1 MDSTHGKEAASH
13 SVPSRT
19 PLLPCTANSAR
30 LASGPSKNPDAHDHI
45 DALALAKPRKRPRS
59 RGSTA
64 SIHSATT
71 QANVEQSFAESADV
85 YSSQWLPNSASHPR
99 ELPNGSTQMT
109 PEDLLLASQ
118 LQASRDFV
126 SDAPIN
132 APMQSVSFHHHSHSM
147 SRQSLS
153 AESFAGNTSFAD
165 DSQMLERDGNDDGD
179 SFHGL
184 TAPTKS
190 GARSN
195 ANNEIEMRQLFHS
208 NKHRTL
214 EDVAQELLGNDR
226 GPNSER
232 ARQVF
237 AMLWIN
243 MVCSTGKG
251 SVPRGRVY
259 ANYASRCAT
268 ERITVLNPASFG
280 KLVRVLF
287 PGLKTRRLGVRGES
301 KYHYVNFQLKEE
313 QPDIR
318 DSPSQPPVPLGENP
332 SLSQNFNTL
341 PPTNATSTQPEKTSV
356 SAPPAAQQAG
366 SKVTRSHDFQH
377 SLYNQP
383 QVANYDQLQSTLGKT
398 PQQLRFSAE
407 TGETFKQSDAIVLP
421 RIEPYLP
428 NGTDPDAAK
437 SLIALYRSYCT
448 SLVECIRYC
457 KEKAFFH
464 LFTSFQGTLTMP
476 VQKLFANP
484 AIAPW
489 IEECDFVLYQRMMRI
504 VSGLTLQ
511 VVPKPVLDTLR
522 NISERLVPHIRE
534 SFQGQPLHVVRAKEG
549 PATIFAGL
557 LDRALRVNL
566 TAHAAANMLSNPAN
580 RDLMYMEW
588 ISMINVRKL
597 AESIPSRGMD
607 DVVNLLLNEMR
618 DLLNPVNIPW
628 EMECLTVQGEI
639 AMRNGRAPQEGDNE
653 ESDSSNV
660 LDRWVNLLRSL
671 PSRFPYASDTDL
683 VWCVQRLSTALMRDL
698 TIGQGKSFGSWWV
711 TKCWVDEMIQF
722 MAEQGGFMQQKSTQ
736 NLITVPQRQSTN
748 RELGHQGS
756 RYSSASDDFGMPRMP
771 EPQPDRAPFPS
782 GSASNTQQTTHDDS
796 GIGIRT
802 PDEELPGD
810 KFSLTPATTQDLFA
824 GTELQDELGDI

>member
-1 MDSTHGKEAASH
+1 MDSTHD
-13 SVPSRT
+13 P
-19 PLLPCTANSAR
+19 
-30 LASGPSKNPDAHDHI
+30 
-45 DALALAKPRKRPRS
+45 LALAKARKRPRS

-71 QANVEQSFAESADV
+71 QPNIDHPFTESGEV
-85 YSSQWLPNSASHPR
+85 YTSQWLPNDPSQQR
-99 ELPNGSTQMT
+99 ELPNGSSQMT

-118 LQASRDFV
+118 LQATRDFTM
-126 SDAPIN
+126 DASVN
-132 APMQSVSFHHHSHSM
+132 TSMQSVAFHHHSHSM

-153 AESFAGNTSFAD
+153 ADSFAGNNSFAD
-165 DSQMLERDGNDDGD
+165 DSQLVDRDGNGDGD
-179 SFHGL
+179 SFHGMS
-184 TAPTKS
+184 APAKS
-190 GARSN
+190 GSRSN
-195 ANNEIEMRQLFHS
+195 ANNEMEMRQLFHS

-214 EDVAQELLGNDR
+214 QDVAEELHGNER

-232 ARQVF
+232 TRQVF

-243 MVCSTGKG
+243 QVCSAGKG

-287 PGLKTRRLGVRGES
+287 PGLKTRRLGIRGES

-313 QPDIR
+313 QPDVR
-318 DSPSQPPVPLGENP
+318 DTSAQPAVPLGENP
-332 SLSQNFNTL
+332 SQNFSAL
-341 PPTNATSTQPEKTSV
+341 PNKSTSARPESATFPT
-356 SAPPAAQQAG
+356 PALGLPLGPKPA
-366 SKVTRSHDFQH
+366 RSHEYRH
-377 SLYNQP
+377 SLYNHP
-383 QVANYDQLQSTLGKT
+383 QIANIDQLQNNVAKT
-398 PQQLRFSAE
+398 VQQLRFSTD
-407 TGETFKQSDAIVLP
+407 TGEMFKQSDPLILP

-437 SLIALYRSYCT
+437 SLVALYRSYCT

-457 KEKAFFH
+457 KEKTFFH

-489 IEECDFVLYQRMMRI
+489 IEECDFILYQRMMRI

-522 NISERLVPHIRE
+522 NISERLVPHIRD
-534 SFQGQPLHVVRAKEG
+534 SFQGQPLHVIKAKEA

-588 ISMINVRKL
+588 ITMVNVRKI
-597 AESIPSRGMD
+597 AESIPSPGMD

-618 DLLNPVNIPW
+618 DLLDPVNVPW
-628 EMECLTVQGEI
+628 EMECLTVHGEI
-639 AMRNGRAPQEGDNE
+639 AMRNGRQPQEGPNE
-653 ESDSSNV
+653 DADSSNI
-660 LDRWVNLLRSL
+660 LDRWVNFLRSL
-671 PSRFPYASDTDL
+671 PGRFPYASDTDL

-698 TIGQGKSFGSWWV
+698 TIVQGKSFGSWWV

-722 MAEQGGFMQQKSTQ
+722 MAEQGGFMQQKSTRDA
-736 NLITVPQRQSTN
+736 LMVSKRQAAN
-748 RELGHQGS
+748 RELSTQGS
-756 RYSSASDDFGMPRMP
+756 RYSSASDDFNISRMS
-771 EPQPDRAPFPS
+771 ESQPDRAPFPS
-782 GSASNTQQTTHDDS
+782 APSGNNQQASHDDS

-802 PDEELPGD
+802 PDEDLPGE
-810 KFSLTPATTQDLFA
+810 KYSLTPANSQDVF
-824 GTELQDELGDI
+824 GSTELQDHLGEI

>member
-1 MDSTHGKEAASH
+1 MRSE
-13 SVPSRT
+13 RT
-19 PLLPCTANSAR
+19 P
-30 LASGPSKNPDAHDHI
+30 
-45 DALALAKPRKRPRS
+45 
-59 RGSTA
+59 
-64 SIHSATT
+64 
-71 QANVEQSFAESADV
+71 F
-85 YSSQWLPNSASHPR
+85 
-99 ELPNGSTQMT
+99 
-109 PEDLLLASQ
+109 
-118 LQASRDFV
+118 
-126 SDAPIN
+126 
-132 APMQSVSFHHHSHSM
+132 
-147 SRQSLS
+147 
-153 AESFAGNTSFAD
+153 
-165 DSQMLERDGNDDGD
+165 
-179 SFHGL
+179 
-184 TAPTKS
+184 
-190 GARSN
+190 
-195 ANNEIEMRQLFHS
+195 
-208 NKHRTL
+208 
-214 EDVAQELLGNDR
+214 
-226 GPNSER
+226 
-232 ARQVF
+232 
-237 AMLWIN
+237 
-243 MVCSTGKG
+243 
-251 SVPRGRVY
+251 
-259 ANYASRCAT
+259 
-268 ERITVLNPASFG
+268 
-280 KLVRVLF
+280 
-287 PGLKTRRLGVRGES
+287 
-301 KYHYVNFQLKEE
+301 
-313 QPDIR
+313 
-318 DSPSQPPVPLGENP
+318 
-332 SLSQNFNTL
+332 
-341 PPTNATSTQPEKTSV
+341 
-356 SAPPAAQQAG
+356 SAPPI
-366 SKVTRSHDFQH
+366 SHQPGPQVLRAHEFRH

-383 QVANYDQLQSTLGKT
+383 QVASFDQLQSTKGKT
-398 PQQLRFSAE
+398 PQQLRFSME
-407 TGETFKQSDAIVLP
+407 TGENFKQSDPIHLP

-437 SLIALYRSYCT
+437 SLVALYRSYCT

-484 AIAPW
+484 AISPW
-489 IEECDFVLYQRMMRI
+489 IEECDFILYQRMMRI

-618 DLLNPVNIPW
+618 DLLNPVNVPW

-639 AMRNGRAPQEGDNE
+639 AMRNGRPPREGSGDD
-653 ESDSSNV
+653 SDSSNV
-660 LDRWVNLLRSL
+660 LDHWVLLLRSL
-671 PSRFPYASDTDL
+671 PNRFPYASDTDL

-722 MAEQGGFMQQKSTQ
+722 MAEQGGFMQQKSSQ
-736 NLITVPQRQSTN
+736 DPLAVPKRQSAN
-748 RELGHQGS
+748 RELSHQGS
-756 RYSSASDDFGMPRMP
+756 RYSSGSDDFGLSRMP

-782 GSASNTQQTTHDDS
+782 APPANSQQQTTHDDS

-802 PDEELPGD
+802 PDEELPGE

-824 GTELQDELGDI
+824 GTELQDDLGDI

>member
-1 MDSTHGKEAASH
+1 
-13 SVPSRT
+13 
-19 PLLPCTANSAR
+19 
-30 LASGPSKNPDAHDHI
+30 
-45 DALALAKPRKRPRS
+45 
-59 RGSTA
+59 
-64 SIHSATT
+64 
-71 QANVEQSFAESADV
+71 
-85 YSSQWLPNSASHPR
+85 
-99 ELPNGSTQMT
+99 
-109 PEDLLLASQ
+109 
-118 LQASRDFV
+118 
-126 SDAPIN
+126 
-132 APMQSVSFHHHSHSM
+132 M
-147 SRQSLS
+147 SRHSLS
-153 AESFAGNTSFAD
+153 ADSFAGNNSFAD
-165 DSQMLERDGNDDGD
+165 DSQMMDRDGNGDGD
-179 SFHGL
+179 SFHGVP
-184 TAPTKS
+184 APAKPGS
-190 GARSN
+190 RSN
-195 ANNEIEMRQLFHS
+195 ANNEMEMRQLFHS

-214 EDVAQELLGNDR
+214 QDVAEELHGNER

-232 ARQVF
+232 TRQVF

-243 MVCSTGKG
+243 QVCSAGKG

-287 PGLKTRRLGVRGES
+287 PGLKTRRLGIRGES

-318 DSPSQPPVPLGENP
+318 DTSQPAVPLGENP
-332 SLSQNFNTL
+332 SFSQNFNAL
-341 PPTNATSTQPEKTSV
+341 PNNSVSMRSERATFPTPGLGPQLGEKTM
-356 SAPPAAQQAG
+356 
-366 SKVTRSHDFQH
+366 RSREFHH

-383 QVANYDQLQSTLGKT
+383 QVASFDQLQSTMGKT
-398 PQQLRFSAE
+398 AQQLRFSTE
-407 TGETFKQSDAIVLP
+407 TGETFKQSDPLILP

-428 NGTDPDAAK
+428 SGTDPDAAK
-437 SLIALYRSYCT
+437 SLVALYRSYCT

-457 KEKAFFH
+457 KEKTFFH

-484 AIAPW
+484 AIARW
-489 IEECDFVLYQRMMRI
+489 IEECDFILYQRMMRI

-522 NISERLVPHIRE
+522 SISERLVPHIRD
-534 SFQGQPLHVVRAKEG
+534 SFQGQPLHVVRAKEA

-588 ISMINVRKL
+588 ISMINVRKI

-607 DVVNLLLNEMR
+607 DVVNLLLSEMR
-618 DLLNPVNIPW
+618 DLLDPINVPW
-628 EMECLTVQGEI
+628 EMECLTVHGEI
-639 AMRNGRAPQEGDNE
+639 AMRNGRQPQEGSNE

-660 LDRWVNLLRSL
+660 LDRWVNFLRSL
-671 PSRFPYASDTDL
+671 PGRFPYASDTDL

-722 MAEQGGFMQQKSTQ
+722 MAEQGGFMQQKSSQ
-736 NLITVPQRQSTN
+736 EPLIAPKRQTAN
-748 RELGHQGS
+748 RELSTQGS
-756 RYSSASDDFGMPRMP
+756 RYSSTSDDFNISRMS
-771 EPQPDRAPFPS
+771 ESQPDRAPFPS
-782 GSASNTQQTTHDDS
+782 APSGNNPQASHDDS

-802 PDEELPGD
+802 PDEDLPGE
-810 KFSLTPATTQDLFA
+810 KFSLTPANTQDLFA
-824 GTELQDELGDI
+824 GTELQDHLGEI

>member
-1 MDSTHGKEAASH
+1 MAPLSVDSRHILTRSSALPNNSLSMRSE
-13 SVPSRT
+13 RT
-19 PLLPCTANSAR
+19 P
-30 LASGPSKNPDAHDHI
+30 
-45 DALALAKPRKRPRS
+45 
-59 RGSTA
+59 
-64 SIHSATT
+64 
-71 QANVEQSFAESADV
+71 F
-85 YSSQWLPNSASHPR
+85 
-99 ELPNGSTQMT
+99 
-109 PEDLLLASQ
+109 
-118 LQASRDFV
+118 
-126 SDAPIN
+126 
-132 APMQSVSFHHHSHSM
+132 
-147 SRQSLS
+147 
-153 AESFAGNTSFAD
+153 
-165 DSQMLERDGNDDGD
+165 
-179 SFHGL
+179 
-184 TAPTKS
+184 
-190 GARSN
+190 
-195 ANNEIEMRQLFHS
+195 
-208 NKHRTL
+208 
-214 EDVAQELLGNDR
+214 
-226 GPNSER
+226 
-232 ARQVF
+232 
-237 AMLWIN
+237 
-243 MVCSTGKG
+243 
-251 SVPRGRVY
+251 
-259 ANYASRCAT
+259 
-268 ERITVLNPASFG
+268 
-280 KLVRVLF
+280 
-287 PGLKTRRLGVRGES
+287 
-301 KYHYVNFQLKEE
+301 
-313 QPDIR
+313 
-318 DSPSQPPVPLGENP
+318 
-332 SLSQNFNTL
+332 
-341 PPTNATSTQPEKTSV
+341 
-356 SAPPAAQQAG
+356 SAPP
-366 SKVTRSHDFQH
+366 VTHQPGPQVVRAHEFRH

-383 QVANYDQLQSTLGKT
+383 QVASFDQLQSTKGKT
-398 PQQLRFSAE
+398 PQQLLFSTE
-407 TGETFKQSDAIVLP
+407 TGETFKQSDPIHLP

-437 SLIALYRSYCT
+437 SLVALYRSYCT

-484 AIAPW
+484 AISPW
-489 IEECDFVLYQRMMRI
+489 IEECDFILYQRMMRI

-618 DLLNPVNIPW
+618 DLLNPVNVPW

-639 AMRNGRAPQEGDNE
+639 AMRNGRPPREGGSDD
-653 ESDSSNV
+653 SDSSNV
-660 LDRWVNLLRSL
+660 LDHWVHLLRSL

-722 MAEQGGFMQQKSTQ
+722 MAEQGGFMQQKSSQ
-736 NLITVPQRQSTN
+736 DPLAVLKRQSAN
-748 RELGHQGS
+748 RELSHQGS
-756 RYSSASDDFGMPRMP
+756 RYSSGSDDFGMSRMP

-782 GSASNTQQTTHDDS
+782 VPAANSQQTTHDDS

-802 PDEELPGD
+802 PDEELPGE

-824 GTELQDELGDI
+824 GTELQDDLGDI